1 MNEKQGWVKVHRKIL
16 DSTVFSAK
24 DTYLLQLWIYI
35 LLNVNHQDKKFLF
48 NGKEMTVKKGS
59 GIFGLNQ
66 IVKDLSKE
74 KKEESKKFKKLKT
87 IYYRRLKILENIG
100 NVKLYPTNK
109 FTVVEVINWDKYQE
123 NETQVKLKRNS
134 TETQLKTNKNV
145 KNVDNDINI
154 SKDMGVTTPVPT
166 DNSLKEKKEYG
177 STDINK
183 FIKGLNKYLQVKL
196 PDDGRARRVAKNSL
210 DLFTK
215 SRKDGTVKEGRE
227 FMYDDKWENVKW
239 FLAEYVEKRVK
250 KGFSAQS
257 WDTLYRNI
265 KIWVANNGTLGDN

>member
-1 MNEKQGWVKVHRKIL
+1 MLTYEQKGLLLDALFDYSECGVSPELEPVLMMAFNFIAEDMDINKQKWEEMTEVRSEAGKKGAEARWKGHKKDSNDNGKMANDGKRIL
-16 DSTVFSAK
+16 PMANDGKNAV
-24 DTYLLQLWIYI
+24 
-35 LLNVNHQDKKFLF
+35 NVNV
-48 NGKEMTVKKGS
+48 N
-59 GIFGLNQ
+59 
-66 IVKDLSKE
+66 
-74 KKEESKKFKKLKT
+74 
-87 IYYRRLKILENIG
+87 G
-100 NVKLYPTNK
+100 NVK
-109 FTVVEVINWDKYQE
+109 
-123 NETQVKLKRNS
+123 
-134 TETQLKTNKNV
+134 
-145 KNVDNDINI
+145 NI
-154 SKDMGVTTPVPT
+154 SKDMGVTTPVSQN
-166 DNSLKEKKEYG
+166 NSSKEKQEYG
-177 STDINK
+177 NADINK